1 MEVVA
6 SPVDDMLLSRDVLIG
21 HGGGKRRGEEGM
33 SQFMAKN
40 STMRCSTLEPQS
52 LICIA
57 SLARWRGPERPLIMP
72 TDLEAA
78 SARKRAEQAQAQTE
92 TTIMLVWLVV
102 YLSLLGLVY
111 EVFGR

>member
-1 MEVVA
+1 
-6 SPVDDMLLSRDVLIG
+6 
-21 HGGGKRRGEEGM
+21 M
-33 SQFMAKN
+33 SQSKLVDKN
-40 STMRCSTLEPQS
+40 RTRCSTLEPHS

-57 SLARWRGPERPLIMP
+57 SLARWRGSERSLIMP

-102 YLSLLGLVY
+102 YLGMLVLVF

>member
-1 MEVVA
+1 
-6 SPVDDMLLSRDVLIG
+6 
-21 HGGGKRRGEEGM
+21 M
-33 SQFMAKN
+33 SQLMHKN
-40 STMRCSTLEPQS
+40 STTRCSTLEPHP

-57 SLARWRGPERPLIMP
+57 SLARWRASERSLIMP

-102 YLSLLGLVY
+102 YLGLLGLVY

>member
-1 MEVVA
+1 
-6 SPVDDMLLSRDVLIG
+6 
-21 HGGGKRRGEEGM
+21 
-33 SQFMAKN
+33 
-40 STMRCSTLEPQS
+40 
-52 LICIA
+52 
-57 SLARWRGPERPLIMP
+57 MP

-102 YLSLLGLVY
+102 YLGLLGLVY